1 VISLAGLALAT
12 GLLVDNSIVVLES
25 IESARARGE
34 RDAVLRGT
42 KQIVVAVIASSVT
55 LMVVFAPLLYLRGL
69 ARALFGEQAI
79 AVIASVAASLVF
91 SLALTPVLAARGAAE
106 TKPRSPGLALYREW
120 LERALANPRRTALI
134 AMIALLV
141 TIASGT
147 LLPRELFARGAS
159 KRIVAELRFSRDLD
173 PIAARAQGEAI
184 WRRALAALDANDV
197 ATMSMQQR
205 ERGEGELDVEL
216 SSAAKT
222 RDALQKLRDALR
234 VAGVTARVRVRTS
247 AFVEGIGGD
256 ADQIEV
262 IASAT
267 SDRDAAAL
275 ATRITSSMQRAGFT
289 LRDCDLAR
297 RDRARSARGNE
308 RQRRR
313 PERRH
318 RQRACDPSAAGH
330 AAERRDA
337 AGSRRRSHRSAFR
350 RRGRHARSARAARA
364 TRSKPPCATTRVRAW
379 HRA

>member
-1 VISLAGLALAT
+1 
-12 GLLVDNSIVVLES
+12 
-25 IESARARGE
+25 
-34 RDAVLRGT
+34 
-42 KQIVVAVIASSVT
+42 
-55 LMVVFAPLLYLRGL
+55 
-69 ARALFGEQAI
+69 
-79 AVIASVAASLVF
+79 
-91 SLALTPVLAARGAAE
+91 
-106 TKPRSPGLALYREW
+106 
-120 LERALANPRRTALI
+120 
-134 AMIALLV
+134 MIALLV

-197 ATMSMQQR
+197 ATMSMQER

-275 ATRITSSMQRAGFT
+275 ATRITSSMQRAGCPLT
-289 LRDCDLAR
+289 QHAQG
-297 RDRARSARGNE
+297 RAR
-308 RQRRR
+308 
-313 PERRH
+313 
-318 RQRACDPSAAGH
+318 
-330 AAERRDA
+330 
-337 AGSRRRSHRSAFR
+337 
-350 RRGRHARSARAARA
+350 
-364 TRSKPPCATTRVRAW
+364 
-379 HRA
+379 